1 MSDALEIA
9 ERFFRAIEAGNVE
22 AIRAIYAP
30 DAVIWHNNDPLPGEA
45 TSGHPGRLPAA
56 ARARG

>member
-30 DAVIWHNNDPLPGEA
+30 DAVIWHNNDNLEQESPDTPL
-45 TSGHPGRLPAA
+45 
-56 ARARG
+56 